1 MTAPVQVQILVV
13 PDCPHAA
20 PAAVM
25 VTRLLGELNPS
36 ATNVR
41 TTVVTDA
48 QQAAA
53 LGFAGSPTVL
63 VNGVDPFAGSTDQVG
78 LGCRLYRTP
87 AGLSGLPDAD
97 LLRAALSAAM
107 TDERAQ

>member
-13 PDCPHAA
+13 PDYPHAA
-20 PAAVM
+20 PAGRDGHPAA
-25 VTRLLGELNPS
+25 RRAEPLGHRCSDHSGDRRS
-36 ATNVR
+36 AGGGTGVR
-41 TTVVTDA
+41 
-48 QQAAA
+48 
-53 LGFAGSPTVL
+53 PTVL
-63 VNGVDPFAGSTDQVG
+63 VNGVDPFAGSTDQAG